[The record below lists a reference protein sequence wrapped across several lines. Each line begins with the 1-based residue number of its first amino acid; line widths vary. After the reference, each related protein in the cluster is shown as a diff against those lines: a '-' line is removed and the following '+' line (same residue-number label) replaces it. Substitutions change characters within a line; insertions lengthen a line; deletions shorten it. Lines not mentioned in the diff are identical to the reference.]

1 MEGRVAWQREVG
13 GGGGLITHFHLLKD
27 WRGGLLEREGKC
39 STGLSVYCIILLII
53 VLSLWYLLE

>member
-1 MEGRVAWQREVG
+1 MAWQREVG

-27 WRGGLLEREGKC
+27 WRGGGLLEREGKC
-39 STGLSVYCIILLII
+39 STGLSVYCIILLIK

>member
-1 MEGRVAWQREVG
+1 MAWQREVG
-13 GGGGLITHFHLLKD
+13 GGGGANNSFPSPKRLE
-27 WRGGLLEREGKC
+27 GGLLEREGKC

>member
-1 MEGRVAWQREVG
+1 MAWQREVG
-13 GGGGLITHFHLLKD
+13 GGGGANNSFPSPKRLKG
-27 WRGGLLEREGKC
+27 GGLLEREGKC

>member
-1 MEGRVAWQREVG
+1 MAERSGGR
-13 GGGGLITHFHLLKD
+13 GGGLITHFHLLKD
-27 WRGGLLEREGKC
+27 WRGGGLSEREGKC

>member
-1 MEGRVAWQREVG
+1 MAWQREVE